1 MTMDKLRY
9 IPTVEA
15 TGTEQMA
22 IDEAI
27 LRCYD
32 KGISPPTLRFFRF
45 MPSAITIGYAQEVE
59 NVIDTDKCRE
69 LDIPFVRRVTGGGT
83 VYHDYDGEV
92 TYSVVTDRIPGAIE
106 DSFHSLLKPL
116 ILTLQ
121 DYGLDAT
128 FKPYNDIL
136 VGGKKISGSAQRR
149 GRKGMLQHGTL
160 MYGTDLMTLS
170 DILLLDLEK
179 LKAKGANSFLDLVT
193 TMEDELG
200 YDIHPEKL
208 IKDLKSSYEENFDL
222 PLEVGELSDEEK
234 ELADQLKKKYSSD
247 SWTYQRRWKPRT

>member
-1 MTMDKLRY
+1 MDSLRY
-9 IPTVEA
+9 LPTIEA
-15 TGTEQMA
+15 SGTEQMA

-32 KGISPPTLRFFRF
+32 KGLSPPTLRFFRF
-45 MPSAITIGYAQEVE
+45 LPSAITIGYAQDVDT
-59 NVIDTDKCRE
+59 VIDTDRCRE

-83 VYHDYDGEV
+83 VYHDYQGEV
-92 TYSVVTDRIPGAIE
+92 TYSVVTDKIQGAIE
-106 DSFHSLLKPL
+106 DSFHLLLKPL
-116 ILTLQ
+116 ILTLR

-160 MYGTDLMTLS
+160 MYGTDLLTLS
-170 DILLLDLEK
+170 EILLLNLEK
-179 LKAKGANSFLDLVT
+179 MKAKGANSFLDLVT

-200 YDIHPEKL
+200 YDIDPVGL
-208 IKDLKSSYEENFDL
+208 IKDLKRSYENNFEL
-222 PLEVGELSDEEK
+222 PLKVGELTDEENETAD
-234 ELADQLKKKYSSD
+234 ELEKKYSSE
-247 SWTYQRRWKPRT
+247 SWTYRRWWKPRI